1 MNQIQVLV
9 YCPQNFSNITS
20 QQKHF
25 FATDRTKE
33 FSFRIEQLKNLK
45 EAINKHQEVILNALK
60 TDLNKPEF
68 EGYLEIAIVKQEI
81 NHALKHIKSWLKPKK
96 VRTPIEQFPASAYIY
111 PEPLGSVLI
120 IGPWNYPF
128 CLTILPLVGA
138 ISAGNCAVL
147 KPSEIA
153 AKTSS
158 VIADIINNT
167 FSPDYIAVVEGGVKT
182 CQQLLGK
189 KFDHIF
195 FTGGTKVGQII
206 MELAAKTLT
215 TVTLELGGKSPC
227 IVDENVNIKE
237 AAKRIT
243 WGKFI
248 NAGQT
253 CVAPDYLLVNR
264 RIKNELLTNIKKY
277 IQQFYGD
284 NPATSPDYAR
294 IINDRQ
300 FERLTALLKDG
311 NIIIGGQTLAS
322 ERYIAP
328 TVIENVS
335 YDAALMQEEIFGP
348 ILTVLEY
355 SDLEEAIALINSR
368 PKPLALYFFSQ
379 DKAKQQLV
387 LKSTS
392 SGGVCINDTMMQASI
407 TELPFGGIGDSGMG
421 NYHGKASFDT
431 FSHYK
436 SVLKKTFLFDFNW
449 RYAPYKNKVKQLKRL
464 FRG

>member
-1 MNQIQVLV
+1 MNTLLLDS
-9 YCPQNFSNITS
+9 PQEISGIINLQRQFFSSGKTTEV
-20 QQKHF
+20 
-25 FATDRTKE
+25 A
-33 FSFRIEQLKNLK
+33 FRIEQLKNLK
-45 EAINKHQEVILNALK
+45 QSIYNNEKFILKALK
-60 TDLNKPEF
+60 ADLNRPEF
-68 EGYLEIAIVKQEI
+68 EGYLEIAIVQQEI

-96 VRTPIEQFPASAYIY
+96 VKTPIEQFPASAYIY

-120 IGPWNYPF
+120 IGAWNYPF

-138 ISAGNCAVL
+138 ISAGNCAIL

-153 AKTSS
+153 AQTSS
-158 VIADIINNT
+158 VIADIINKT
-167 FSPDYIAVVEGGVKT
+167 FDPDYIAVVEGGVKT
-182 CQQLLGK
+182 CQELLGE
-189 KFDHIF
+189 KFEHIF
-195 FTGGTKVGQII
+195 FTGGTKVGKII
-206 MELAAKTLT
+206 MEAAAKNLT
-215 TVTLELGGKSPC
+215 SFTLELGGKSPC
-227 IVDENVNIKE
+227 IVDDNVNIQE

-264 RIKNELLTNIKKY
+264 RIKKDLLINIKKY

-311 NIIIGGQTLAS
+311 KIIIGGQTLAS

-335 YDAALMQEEIFGP
+335 YDAPLMQEEIFGP

-355 SDLEEAIALINSR
+355 SDLNEAIALINSR
-368 PKPLALYFFSQ
+368 PKPLALYFFSK

-392 SGGVCINDTMMQASI
+392 SGGVCINDTIMQASI
-407 TELPFGGIGDSGMG
+407 AELPFGGIGDSGMG

-436 SVLKKTFLFDFNW
+436 SVLQKTFLFDFNW
-449 RYAPYKNKVKQLKRL
+449 RYAPYKDKVKQLKRF
-464 FRG
+464 FRS